1 MTTTSEPLGPVFL
14 GTRILWYARTP
25 RPAPVGVRYASMSS
39 TPKSADSSAA
49 PASLCPAALV
59 RLPRGPLVALAF
71 ALVAVGVA
79 VQDAHAC
86 SFADEPPT
94 VVWPSEG
101 EEVPP
106 HARLLVIPS
115 PESWRARFTLH
126 DDTRGMVVETSTTE
140 YALSTFQPLV
150 IIVPDAPLEPEHEYR
165 ITYQSTPV
173 LDGSPID
180 IRRFRT
186 LAASP
191 EPRAFLPPPSLR
203 WFHAVTER
211 ELRSSCGHFGH
222 QLDVTLT
229 APTILP
235 PSWWVTGRVVSAER
249 HTIEF
254 GAVSAGH
261 AAMHASVALP
271 ADDSPVCLEAAI
283 VDDRGRVGPWVRDCE
298 ADKCILLT
306 SDEWTAPDWST
317 VPEGC
322 HARCELAGD
331 LQVCRCDPGYEG
343 TAMLCTPIGTS
354 TQASTPPEFFEAE
367 PGCGCAST
375 TARSSRA
382 QTLVLALVVL
392 AVARGAQRR
401 RASTARTPRRPYAAF
416 RRSSSSRASAM

>member
-1 MTTTSEPLGPVFL
+1 MP
-14 GTRILWYARTP
+14 
-25 RPAPVGVRYASMSS
+25 S
-39 TPKSADSSAA
+39 TLKSADSSAA
-49 PASLCPAALV
+49 PTSLCAAALV
-59 RLPRGPLVALAF
+59 CLPRGPLVALAF

-140 YALSTFQPLV
+140 YALSTFQSLV
-150 IIVPDAPLEPEHEYR
+150 VIVPDAPLEPEHEYR

-186 LAASP
+186 FAASP

-203 WFHAVTER
+203 WFHLVIER
-211 ELRSSCGHFGH
+211 EQHNSCGHFGH

-229 APTILP
+229 APAILP
-235 PSWWVTGRVVSAER
+235 PSWWVMGRVVSGER
-249 HTIEF
+249 PTIEF

-261 AAMHASVALP
+261 AAMHAYLALP
-271 ADDSPVCLEAAI
+271 ADASPICLEAAI
-283 VDDRGRVGPWVRDCE
+283 VDDRGRLGPWARDCE
-298 ADKCILLT
+298 ADKCMLLT

-322 HARCELAGD
+322 HARCELQAGD

-367 PGCGCAST
+367 PGCGCASA

-401 RASTARTPRRPYAAF
+401 RASTARTPRRGYAAF
-416 RRSSSSRASAM
+416 RRSSSSRARAM